1 VCLPRIFHSLPS
13 ACICSSRW
21 VIIYSIRLFHLR
33 HLIRLDVLDGII
45 SYCPQL
51 LASHLRKP
59 SWSHVRHLHHHAVS
73 EVCVDNFR
81 KAYYIVVCFLLGN
94 SPASEF
100 YMPTFRNT
108 LFHLHRRM
116 KTEQTEWSKTYEIQT
131 PGNYPEESIQHSEHN
146 KSLKSSILYS

>member
-1 VCLPRIFHSLPS
+1 MCIVCAYPVFST
-13 ACICSSRW
+13 
-21 VIIYSIRLFHLR
+21 F
-33 HLIRLDVLDGII
+33 
-45 SYCPQL
+45 CPLL

-59 SWSHVRHLHHHAVS
+59 SWSHVRHIDNHAVS

-100 YMPTFRNT
+100 YMPAFRNT
-108 LFHLHRRM
+108 VFYLHRPM
-116 KTEQTEWSKTYEIQT
+116 KTEQTECSKTAYEIQM
-131 PGNYPEESIQHSEHN
+131 PGNYPEESIQHSEHS

>member
-1 VCLPRIFHSLPS
+1 MCIVCAYPVFSTVCYL
-13 ACICSSRW
+13 
-21 VIIYSIRLFHLR
+21 
-33 HLIRLDVLDGII
+33 
-45 SYCPQL
+45 L

-59 SWSHVRHLHHHAVS
+59 SWSHVRPIDNHAVS

-108 LFHLHRRM
+108 VFCLHRPM
-116 KTEQTEWSKTYEIQT
+116 KTEQTECSETAYEIQT
-131 PGNYPEESIQHSEHN
+131 PGNYPEES